1 MADFHCL
8 IHALLH
14 VWAGRCWLVGFHM
27 MVLHHCIQQ
36 LVLCNNLTQSSPG
49 CLVMFT
55 VVKIPFCCPHCC
67 VRVFPDFA
75 LCIVLLSKLRLRDE
89 REHSIWWKNVLLQGG
104 SPWETV
110 SFSSAM
116 LASRPKAAAWILW
129 GTAPVFKK
137 IMLLSAQ
144 LDIGI
149 SLLWVSCQCQ
159 PQLTCVNL
167 CIEIAHS
174 NTWTLWNVSIMW

>member
-1 MADFHCL
+1 
-8 IHALLH
+8 
-14 VWAGRCWLVGFHM
+14 
-27 MVLHHCIQQ
+27 
-36 LVLCNNLTQSSPG
+36 
-49 CLVMFT
+49 
-55 VVKIPFCCPHCC
+55 
-67 VRVFPDFA
+67 
-75 LCIVLLSKLRLRDE
+75 
-89 REHSIWWKNVLLQGG
+89 
-104 SPWETV
+104 
-110 SFSSAM
+110 M